1 MKRRVVE
8 VHVDGRVTVNERA
21 IAVKAA
27 IEGVG
32 LIQLP
37 LPYVTSDLAAGN
49 LVPVLGEWAPPP
61 PDPFYLYYPSR
72 RQNRPALKALVDFL
86 VATDRDASRKGTT
99 SAAGAKGSSS

>member
-27 IEGVG
+27 IDGVG

-37 LPYVTSDLAAGN
+37 LPYVTSDLAA
-49 LVPVLGEWAPPP
+49 
-61 PDPFYLYYPSR
+61 
-72 RQNRPALKALVDFL
+72 
-86 VATDRDASRKGTT
+86 
-99 SAAGAKGSSS
+99 